1 MAAIAFL
8 GLFLHPDQTIPTAAV
23 LDVGPWRNP
32 LLHQGT
38 VRGRGLG
45 VCRTAFGPVHR
56 RTRHRMKGGREGWKR
71 LGCPQIPTA
80 GGAYW
85 PGQEA
90 ATRCTESPS
99 STAWVRL
106 ANTVRSATD
115 TTTPPARP
123 KAPAATDTPSA
134 SASQA
139 ATV

>member
-8 GLFLHPDQTIPTAAV
+8 DLFLHPDQPIPTAAV
-23 LDVGPWRNP
+23 LDVGSCCDL
-32 LLHQGT
+32 LLHQAT

-45 VCRTAFGPVHR
+45 VRHTALDPVRR
-56 RTRHRMKGGREGWKR
+56 RTRHRMKNDREGWKR

-99 STAWVRL
+99 STSWVRF
-106 ANTVRSATD
+106 ANTVQSAAD